1 MYLKALNK
9 LALAV
14 SLLAA
19 ASGAQAGAI
28 TDANQDGAAPFAAPG
43 ILTISASAISMLHG
57 AASYLDSFSLLT
69 AYQNVSGGG
78 LQVVAAANPWDGAHS
93 FVGDFSNAP
102 MVEIALPAPDAFPAP
117 GLTEP
122 VLAPAPEAPAPD
134 LAARVPPPPRPPV
147 PDPDAPA
154 RPPPSAPPATAIA
167 EPSPFALLGAALGV
181 LLLVRRRHK

>member
-28 TDANQDGAAPFAAPG
+28 TVASHDAAAPA
-43 ILTISASAISMLHG
+43 ILTISASAIPMLHG

-78 LQVVAAANPWDGAHS
+78 LQVVAASNPWDGAPS
-93 FVGDFSNAP
+93 NVGDFSNAP
-102 MVEIALPAPDAFPAP
+102 MVGIAQPTPDTFPAP
-117 GLTEP
+117 GLSEP
-122 VLAPAPEAPAPD
+122 VLAPAPVPRPPAPD
-134 LAARVPPPPRPPV
+134 PHAPTPPPP
-147 PDPDAPA
+147 
-154 RPPPSAPPATAIA
+154 APPATAIA
-167 EPSPFALLGAALGV
+167 EPSPLALLGAALGV
-181 LLLVRRRHK
+181 LLLVRRRDK